1 MEGPGTPAAL
11 DPPCCKEVAEAS
23 FGNADDC
30 TRFRAAMSLYQRD
43 FILRMIE
50 AVGATLRRV
59 LKRRDENDLPG
70 ARQDVAQA
78 IGEVLGPGA
87 AMVPMVDSITA
98 ANLVSDPARL
108 ALYCQLLE
116 VDSDLLADM
125 GQGDRAVTTRRRAT
139 ELLLELVLRKVELP
153 DETIVQAQ
161 ALLTRV
167 DMASLSPRYRQAAEA
182 ASRLTPILPRPA
194 P

>member
-1 MEGPGTPAAL
+1 
-11 DPPCCKEVAEAS
+11 
-23 FGNADDC
+23 
-30 TRFRAAMSLYQRD
+30 MSLYQRD
-43 FILRMIE
+43 YILRLIE

-59 LKRRDENDLPG
+59 LKRREEKDFAG
-70 ARQDVAQA
+70 ARQDVAQT

-87 AMVPMVDSITA
+87 AMVPMVDSTTA
-98 ANLVSDPARL
+98 ANLVSDPQRL

-116 VDSDLLADM
+116 VDADLLDQM
-125 GQGDRAVTTRRRAT
+125 DQGTRATNTRRRAA

-153 DETIVQAQ
+153 DETIVQTH

-167 DMASLSPRYRQAAEA
+167 DASSLAPRYREAADL
-182 ASRLTPILPRPA
+182 ASRLTPILPKAA

>member
-1 MEGPGTPAAL
+1 
-11 DPPCCKEVAEAS
+11 
-23 FGNADDC
+23 
-30 TRFRAAMSLYQRD
+30 MSLYQRD

-59 LKRRDENDLPG
+59 LKRREESDLAG
-70 ARQDVAQA
+70 ARQDVAA
-78 IGEVLGPGA
+78 TIGEVLGPGA

-98 ANLVSDPARL
+98 ANLVSDPQRL

-116 VDSDLLADM
+116 VDADLLADM
-125 GQGDRAVTTRRRAT
+125 GHGDRAMATRRRAT

-167 DMASLSPRYRQAAEA
+167 DVAALSPRYRQAAEA
-182 ASRLTPILPRPA
+182 LSRLTPILPRPA